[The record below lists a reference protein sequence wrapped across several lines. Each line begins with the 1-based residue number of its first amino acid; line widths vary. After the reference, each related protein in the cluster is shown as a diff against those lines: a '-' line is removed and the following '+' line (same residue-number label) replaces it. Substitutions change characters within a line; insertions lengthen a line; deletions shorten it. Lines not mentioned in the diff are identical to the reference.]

1 MIALFDSGLGG
12 LTVVKE
18 VFRQLPGYDITYFG
32 DTARL
37 PYGNKSPD
45 VIRRFSL
52 QITDFL
58 IARGAKIIV
67 IACNTASSLAA
78 DAVRERAAQSGVPV
92 FEVVTPA
99 VAEAA
104 RVTRNGNVGVVGT
117 RGTVASGIYAR
128 KMSALANEQGRTIK
142 VFAEAAPLFVPFVE
156 EGWAAR
162 PELVSI
168 AKAYVRPLLLKKID
182 TLILGCTHYPFLKK
196 VLAKAAPKA
205 KLVDPAK
212 ETVKAMKLH
221 IKQDAKL
228 RASLKQQGKAMFYFS
243 DVSAHGEKLA
253 KKWLGRDIQLE
264 KATLQEA

>member
-52 QITDFL
+52 EITDFL
-58 IARGAKIIV
+58 IARGAKVIV

-78 DAVRERAAQSGVPV
+78 DAVRERAARSNVPV

-99 VAEAA
+99 VTAAA
-104 RVTRNGNVGVVGT
+104 RVTRNGRVGVVGT

-128 KMSALANEQGRTIK
+128 KMGEQDRTIK
-142 VFAEAAPLFVPFVE
+142 VFAEAT
-156 EGWAAR
+156 R
-162 PELVSI
+162 
-168 AKAYVRPLLLKKID
+168 
-182 TLILGCTHYPFLKK
+182 
-196 VLAKAAPKA
+196 
-205 KLVDPAK
+205 
-212 ETVKAMKLH
+212 
-221 IKQDAKL
+221 
-228 RASLKQQGKAMFYFS
+228 
-243 DVSAHGEKLA
+243 
-253 KKWLGRDIQLE
+253 
-264 KATLQEA
+264 